1 MSKPNKNKNYRSFLL
16 LLFCMLMFTALY
28 GCGSGPEEKTGPTPT
43 PSGAGSITLS
53 FTSNI
58 VTFGTPVTVTATLK
72 DGNGALVQNT
82 VVTFAAVSG
91 LVVFTPTSATALT
104 NGSGIATIL
113 LNAASFDSAGATSIT
128 ASASVATNGTT
139 ATVTSAPVGIAVGGA
154 AVTLHSLTLS
164 QPSISSY
171 GTSIASAVV
180 YVNGAL
186 ATVPISVAF
195 SSPCVVSSK
204 ATLTTPV
211 TSILGTATS
220 TYKDNGCASGTDV
233 ITASVTG
240 DTASATITVA
250 IPATNNIQFV
260 SATPTII
267 GIKGSPLPQSSL
279 VKFQVLDSNNNGKA
293 GVVVDF
299 SLLPVSAPG
308 GITLSAV
315 SVTSDANGYVTTSLN
330 SGTVPTPV
338 WVVAKVHSNPAI
350 LSQSNTL
357 TITTG
362 LPTQNF
368 FSLSVQTFNI
378 EGLSHDGVTS
388 TLTIIASDRLGNPIP
403 DGTVIN
409 FITEGAQI
417 TPASCATTGG
427 TCTVTFTSSKSR
439 PANGRVTILAYAVG
453 EKSFIATSP
462 DNIYTP
468 GDTFYDL
475 GDMYLDAN
483 ENGIWDPGETF
494 IVTGSGAQACLTRP
508 SGTALPAS
516 YWNVPSKAN
525 TCDNT
530 WETTNYVRR
539 SAVIVLSGSSSIHTT
554 LSPTTVSMLSHCYK
568 PFDLVL
574 ADENGNPMPVGTTV
588 TVNDPTNNVYY
599 TPHGATTAQKAQESI
614 LYGSPVGNTANAGGT
629 TVTLLVQADCSAGTP
644 VAYPS
649 GTVDIV
655 IKSPLGPGIART
667 ITVNP

>member
-409 FITEGAQI
+409 FINEGAQI

>member
-427 TCTVTFTSSKSR
+427 TCTVTFTSSNSR